1 MISDINL
8 CMLHPWCTVTYFNG
22 RKRLHVT
29 RDSAKAHTWQY
40 FCYMIL
46 IVCIMASSG
55 CRSGPVVEKEE
66 ETVIE
71 EWLAEPEIS
80 EPTEAEELPYYF
92 EFIPPSQD
100 MDISL
105 DPCSFTHYT
114 YYQMFTYMHLME
126 IIPPNERT
134 LILKQVYAFLQ
145 RGYQV
150 NVIVRKYLGVGPL
163 VFAFFFVHEFNGPVL
178 HLKTNYDEGAA
189 VLVPMEIPKE
199 EWYRCIAA
207 RYPIIDTKLVRT
219 DDLYSE
225 KKEKALRDEQN
236 PANLA
241 RFYIYDEKAD
251 NDEGVEELLNTA
263 ITMEQYSEKKFMAVL
278 LLAYFYLLNN
288 NTDEARI
295 RMNQA
300 YYMLQ
305 NTFPSGNRE
314 LAELYDIRR
323 HELEIM
329 HVLEQEIGVNGA
341 SWNIS
346 EK

>member
-1 MISDINL
+1 VQQDIERKRKEMMRSYIDF
-8 CMLHPWCTVTYFNG
+8 CMFHTRYTITYFSG
-22 RKRLHVT
+22 RKRFPVK
-29 RDSAKAHTWQY
+29 RDSAKLYTWRY
-40 FCYMIL
+40 FWLVI
-46 IVCIMASSG
+46 IIFCIITFSG
-55 CRSGPVVEKEE
+55 CQSGPVVEKEE
-66 ETVIE
+66 EPVIE
-71 EWLAEPEIS
+71 EWLPEPEIS

-92 EFIPPSQD
+92 EFIPPPKD
-100 MDISL
+100 MSISL

-134 LILKQVYAFLQ
+134 LILKQVYTFLQ
-145 RGYQV
+145 KGYQV

-207 RYPIIDTKLVRT
+207 RYPIINTKLVRT
-219 DDLYSE
+219 DNLYSE
-225 KKEKALRDEQN
+225 KKEKTLLDEQD
-236 PANLA
+236 PVNLA

-251 NDEGVEELLNTA
+251 NDEGLEELLNNA
-263 ITMEQYSEKKFMAVL
+263 ITMEQHADRKFMTIL
-278 LLAYFYLLNN
+278 LLSYYYLLNN
-288 NTDEARI
+288 NTYEAWS

-300 YYMLQ
+300 YYLLQ
-305 NTFPSGNRE
+305 NTVPSGNKE

-323 HELEIM
+323 HEVEIM
-329 HVLEQEIGVNGA
+329 RELE
-341 SWNIS
+341 
-346 EK
+346 